1 MRSGEEL
8 AYAFA
13 CSFIGD
19 MNIYFDFKDD
29 KTILRGKINHIEGK
43 DFIFF
48 PGTVKEIDVSEFT
61 SRWNRFII
69 PIALRVIN
77 VILAEGFS
85 LGSIKLWEEWFKID
99 VDHLFLKANE
109 GYLELS
115 LNINIDEETKI
126 KMLPE

>member
-1 MRSGEEL
+1 MRSGNEL

-13 CSFIGD
+13 CSFVGD
-19 MNIYFDFKDD
+19 MNIYFDFKND
-29 KTILRGKINHIEGK
+29 KTILRGKINNIEAK

-69 PIALRVIN
+69 PIALWIVN
-77 VILAEGFS
+77 AILAEGFS
-85 LGSIKLWEEWFKID
+85 LGSIKLLEEWFKID
-99 VDHLFLKANE
+99 VDHLYLKAYE

-115 LNINIDEETKI
+115 LNINIDESPK
-126 KMLPE
+126 